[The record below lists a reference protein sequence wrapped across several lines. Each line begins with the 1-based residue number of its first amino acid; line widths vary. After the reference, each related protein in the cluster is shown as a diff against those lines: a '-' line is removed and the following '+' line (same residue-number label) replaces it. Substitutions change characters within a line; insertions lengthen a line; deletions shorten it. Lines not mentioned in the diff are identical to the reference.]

1 MRHQS
6 TRCIAVM
13 GATATGKS
21 ALGVRLAAE
30 FGGEVVS
37 MDSRQVYRGM
47 DIGTG
52 KVTREERGGLP
63 HHLLDVLDPGETG
76 SAGRHAELAHSAID
90 EIAGRGRVPILVGGT
105 GLYFDAVFRP
115 FIDLGVSNDRFDEIR
130 AEFEGRPTRDLY
142 EELRRVDPHRAG
154 RLSVN
159 DRVRITRA
167 LEVFRAT
174 GMPMSDHFRKQAARP
189 GKGAEGFLKLV
200 LTMPRATL
208 RERIE
213 RRTRAMYEA
222 GWIEEVKRLLD
233 RGVGPDSPG
242 MRSLGYE
249 EIAAA
254 LAAGTD
260 PRGTM
265 EEVITRT
272 HQYAKRQE
280 TYFRKEADAVW
291 LDVSAEDYP
300 TRASALAKAF
310 LREPE

>member
-1 MRHQS
+1 MRHES

-30 FGGEVVS
+30 FDGEVVS

-52 KVTREERGGLP
+52 KITLEERGDLP
-63 HHLLDVLDPGETG
+63 HHLLDVLEPGEAG
-76 SAGRHAELAHSAID
+76 SAGRHAELVHSAID
-90 EIAGRGRVPILVGGT
+90 EIAGRARVPILVGGT

-115 FIDLGVSNDRFDEIR
+115 FIDLGVTTDRIGEIR
-130 AEFEGRPTRDLY
+130 AEFEGRSTRDLY
-142 EELRRVDPHRAG
+142 DELSRVDPQRAG

-159 DRVRITRA
+159 DRVRITRS

-174 GMPMSDHFRKQAARP
+174 GVPMSDHFREQAARP
-189 GKGAEGFLKLV
+189 GEGAEGFLKLV
-200 LTMPRATL
+200 LTMPRAAL
-208 RERIE
+208 RERID

-222 GWIEEVKRLLD
+222 GWIEEVKRLLG

-254 LAAGTD
+254 LAAGSD
-260 PRGTM
+260 PRATVGD
-265 EEVITRT
+265 VITRT
-272 HQYAKRQE
+272 QQYAKRQE
-280 TYFRKEADAVW
+280 TYFRREADAVW

-310 LREPE
+310 LRPPD